1 MRSQE
6 QRAWS
11 FGRAWRLAALL
22 ACVGSA
28 VVVAQPEGQPNG
40 QPKSQPKGGA
50 GDQMRPPP
58 GGPESP
64 DRRGN
69 DDARMGSM
77 DRDSIRQRLE
87 RRIKES
93 ERIQERLKAA
103 IEKLDSGA
111 PIGQVIRE
119 IGGPG
124 RLGGFGGEENRQ
136 GEPRPDG
143 PEGPGNRPRADEGG
157 ERRLNAEDRQRV
169 ADFLKERLPEIDARI
184 EKLRSIDPP
193 AADKLLDTL
202 APKLREAFFTLR
214 RDPEAFDLVKREME
228 AGLASFDASMSL
240 RMALNDT
247 GKDPAKVQ
255 AARDALRKSLEDHF
269 DARLAVQKRRVGAL
283 EKELAEMRSRIDDTT
298 TRREEFID
306 GKMNATEANIAERL
320 KDGPQDR
327 DGAKPER
334 RNKEGERKDGLDLEP
349 KPKKPGGV

>member
-1 MRSQE
+1 VKRSQE
-6 QRAWS
+6 QRAGS

-22 ACVGSA
+22 ACVGAA
-28 VVVAQPEGQPNG
+28 VVVAQPEGQPM
-40 QPKSQPKGGA
+40 SQPNGNA

-64 DRRGN
+64 DRPGK
-69 DDARMGSM
+69 DDVRMGSM

-124 RLGGFGGEENRQ
+124 RLGGFGGEEIRQ
-136 GEPRPDG
+136 GEPRLGG
-143 PEGPGNRPRADEGG
+143 PEGQGSKPRAEEGG
-157 ERRLNAEDRQRV
+157 ERRLSAEDRQRV
-169 ADFLKERLPEIDARI
+169 ADFLKERLPEVDSRI
-184 EKLRSIDPP
+184 EKLRSIDPQ
-193 AADKLLDTL
+193 AADRLLETL
-202 APKLREAFFTLR
+202 APKLREAYFTLR

-228 AGLASFDASMSL
+228 AGLASFDASMNL
-240 RMALNDT
+240 RMTLGEP

-255 AARDALRKSLEDHF
+255 AARDALRKALEDHF
-269 DARLAVQKRRVGAL
+269 DARLAVQKRRVEAL
-283 EKELAEMRSRIDDTT
+283 EKELSEMRSRIDDTT

-306 GKMNATEANIAERL
+306 GKMKATEANIAERL
-320 KDGPQDR
+320 KDGPPDR

-334 RNKEGERKDGLDLEP
+334 RHKDGEGKDGLDLEP

>member
-1 MRSQE
+1 
-6 QRAWS
+6 
-11 FGRAWRLAALL
+11 
-22 ACVGSA
+22 
-28 VVVAQPEGQPNG
+28 
-40 QPKSQPKGGA
+40 
-50 GDQMRPPP
+50 MRPPP
-58 GGPESP
+58 GGPESS

-143 PEGPGNRPRADEGG
+143 PEGQGNRPRGEEGG

-169 ADFLKERLPEIDARI
+169 ADFLKERLPEIDNRI
-184 EKLRSIDPP
+184 EKLRSIDPQ

-228 AGLASFDASMSL
+228 AGLASFDASMNL

-255 AARDALRKSLEDHF
+255 AARDALRKALEDHF

-298 TRREEFID
+298 TRREEFIT
-306 GKMNATEANIAERL
+306 GRLNATEANIVERL
-320 KDGPQDR
+320 KDPPPDR

-334 RNKEGERKDGLDLEP
+334 RNKDGERKDGLDLEP